1 MAAIAFDTLKFV
13 DKLEAGGFTPQQA
26 KAAAQ
31 AFSDA
36 NGEQLVT
43 KTDLKDE
50 LAPIKADI
58 VLVKAD
64 TTILKWMSSFTLAA
78 VTAIFYLLL
87 KQH

>member
-36 NGEQLVT
+36 TGEQLVT

-64 TTILKWMSSFTLAA
+64 ITILKWMSGFTLAA